1 MFIWINLTVFVLIF
15 YIVTFCLYIFKIFKK
30 RLSCANN
37 RVVSIIKA
45 EFGNRKFPHYYGDI
59 SRIFFLFAGI
69 IMLFGLPILNQ
80 TISVPAYISILF
92 VLSVVF
98 IAGITNPA
106 QRMLSVLDLIVSLVG
121 FIVFEYYSVKVFA
134 EGSIY
139 FIYLINQ

>member
-1 MFIWINLTVFVLIF
+1 M
-15 YIVTFCLYIFKIFKK
+15 
-30 RLSCANN
+30 SCANN

-45 EFGNRKFPHYYGDI
+45 ELGNRKFPHYYGDI
-59 SRIFFLFAGI
+59 SRIFFLLAGI
-69 IMLFGLPILNQ
+69 IMLLGLPILNQ

-139 FIYLINQ
+139 FIYLINQAIAILFLLAFYFAVKTVRGFIVPEKKPPLP

>member
-1 MFIWINLTVFVLIF
+1 
-15 YIVTFCLYIFKIFKK
+15 
-30 RLSCANN
+30 
-37 RVVSIIKA
+37 
-45 EFGNRKFPHYYGDI
+45 
-59 SRIFFLFAGI
+59 
-69 IMLFGLPILNQ
+69 MLMGLPILNQ

-139 FIYLINQ
+139 FIYLINQAIAILFLLAFYFAVKTFRGFKLPEKRPPLP

>member
-1 MFIWINLTVFVLIF
+1 M
-15 YIVTFCLYIFKIFKK
+15 
-30 RLSCANN
+30 
-37 RVVSIIKA
+37 SIIKT
-45 EFGNRKFPHYYGDI
+45 EWGTSKFPHYYGDI
-59 SRIFFLFAGI
+59 SRIFFLLAGI
-69 IMLFGLPILNQ
+69 IMLLGLPILNQ

-98 IAGITNPA
+98 IAGIANPA

-139 FIYLINQ
+139 FIYLINQAIAILFLLAFYFAVKTVRGFIVPEKKPPAP